1 MASACVHCYASVTD
15 LDETDSVP
23 TTKICTCEKSNGIQK
38 ISKGTETCR
47 HKLQRW
53 RLNTSSTRLVIF
65 PQSRPYKP
73 LGVQPDVGVGIGVAN
88 AAEGDG
94 DFVCKRKCRWKHAV
108 VDWVSH
114 RWVWH
119 LSKKLATVLT
129 GGGKSYFN
137 NSCKSAFC
145 PRINFRAW

>member
-65 PQSRPYKP
+65 PQSRPYILSGCSLTLVLASVWPMLRKEMEILCVKENVDENTP
-73 LGVQPDVGVGIGVAN
+73 LWIG
-88 AAEGDG
+88 
-94 DFVCKRKCRWKHAV
+94 C
-108 VDWVSH
+108 
-114 RWVWH
+114 
-119 LSKKLATVLT
+119 LT
-129 GGGKSYFN
+129 DEYDI
-137 NSCKSAFC
+137 C
-145 PRINFRAW
+145 PRNWQPF